1 MKNRTL
7 IITAIFSVIVF
18 SASSMFAQQRKPM
31 PVKPMPMDGRD
42 MPMMPKDGH
51 QALMMA
57 FHHNAMAF
65 TRALWEMSS
74 DGSIENV
81 DLARAAFAEIKRSL
95 EKMEE
100 VHQIHKSTMGK
111 MDPAMMEKMK
121 PMMEKMEAE
130 KAALKGHIQALE
142 AAMQSGAPRAQEV
155 EMHTA
160 AILLRLEKMNRPEMK
175 MPM

>member
-1 MKNRTL
+1 MKNKTL
-7 IITAIFSVIVF
+7 IITALFSVIVF

-74 DGSIENV
+74 DGSIQNV

-111 MDPAMMEKMK
+111 MDPAMMEKMR

-142 AAMQSGAPRAQEV
+142 AAMQGGAPRAQEV

>member
-1 MKNRTL
+1 MKNKTL
-7 IITAIFSVIVF
+7 IIAAIFSVIVF

-31 PVKPMPMDGRD
+31 PMRPMPMDGRD

-74 DGSIENV
+74 DGSIQNV

-100 VHQIHKSTMGK
+100 VHQVHKSTMGK

-142 AAMQSGAPRAQEV
+142 AAMQSAAPRAQEV

>member
-1 MKNRTL
+1 MKNTKL
-7 IITAIFSVIVF
+7 IIAAIFAVILF
-18 SASSMFAQQRKPM
+18 SAGSMFAQPK
-31 PVKPMPMDGRD
+31 KPMPMKPMPMEGMD

-57 FHHNAMAF
+57 FHHNAVAF

-74 DGSIENV
+74 EGSIQNV
-81 DLARAAFAEIKRSL
+81 ELARAAFAEVKRSL

-100 VHQIHKSTMGK
+100 VHQMHKSTMGK

-142 AAMQSGAPRAQEV
+142 AVMQGASPRASEI
-155 EMHTA
+155 EMHAA
-160 AILLRLEKMNRPEMK
+160 AILLRLEKMNRPQMK